1 MSLEEALKPVDH
13 FIEDLPG
20 YAAIV
25 KKDCTNPEDGLT
37 QDESA
42 SIMIFGMECGETSL
56 YRIFNTALRSENTD
70 KIKPWFSYLKLF
82 MTALHKLPSFQ
93 GVVWRGLQ
101 IDLSMEYTKG
111 QRHTWWTVSSTTCDA
126 SILGN
131 LMHQSDK
138 RTVLTIECRNGKFSK
153 NHSMYPQE
161 EEVLLM
167 PGFHFEVTSVL
178 KAAPDMHIIPLKEI
192 DSPW

>member
-13 FIEDLPG
+13 FIEDLSG

-42 SIMIFGMECGETSL
+42 SIMIFGMECEETSL

-82 MTALHKLPSFQ
+82 MTTLHKLPSFQ

-126 SILGN
+126 SVW
-131 LMHQSDK
+131 Q
-138 RTVLTIECRNGKFSK
+138 
-153 NHSMYPQE
+153 MYS
-161 EEVLLM
+161 
-167 PGFHFEVTSVL
+167 TYN
-178 KAAPDMHIIPLKEI
+178 
-192 DSPW
+192 